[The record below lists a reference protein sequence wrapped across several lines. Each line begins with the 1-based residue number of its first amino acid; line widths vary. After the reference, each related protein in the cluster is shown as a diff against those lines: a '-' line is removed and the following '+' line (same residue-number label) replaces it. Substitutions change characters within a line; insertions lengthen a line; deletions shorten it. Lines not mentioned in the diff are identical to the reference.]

1 MAYDGT
7 LEFWKEGSGREVY
20 ELVWVDG
27 SGVPAPVVPGWTI
40 RSRSADRSWDLSLDG
55 RHLAWAEAGEGRLGD
70 IWIRELP
77 QGPPSRLI
85 HSATVERFPR
95 WTPDGEEVTFQA
107 THQQETT
114 GWIRRADMTGEG
126 RALVPFDG
134 YFVEAQWTPD
144 QQGIVFRTGN
154 VKGYRDILRYR
165 PGLDSLPQELLA
177 EEYDE
182 TMPALSPD
190 GKCVA
195 YVSHRSGRREV
206 YVNPFPDTHLPSV
219 RISQEGGRQPA
230 WGRDGRHLYFLSEG
244 GARTAA
250 REMWMATVDPGPPFR
265 VMDRERLFTLPEGFF
280 FSELIRTYNVDES
293 KTGSLRFL
301 MGRVADTG
309 EPSWR
314 RHFLVRNFT
323 ARLADIDW
331 R

>member
-7 LEFWKEGSGREVY
+7 LEFWIAGSGRDVY
-20 ELVWVDG
+20 ELVWVDEN
-27 SGVPAPVVPGWTI
+27 GVPTPVEPGWTV
-40 RSRSADRSWDLSLDG
+40 RSRPMDRSWDLSPDG
-55 RHLAWAEAGEGRLGD
+55 RRLAWAESGDGELGD

-77 QGPPSRLI
+77 RGPRGPLI
-85 HSATVERFPR
+85 LSATGERFPR

-107 THQQETT
+107 TKQQETA

-144 QQGIVFRTGN
+144 QRGIVFRTGIF
-154 VKGYRDILRYR
+154 KGDRDILWYR
-165 PGLDSLPQELLA
+165 PGSDSLPQELLA

-190 GKCVA
+190 GQWIA
-195 YVSHRSGRREV
+195 YVSDRSGQREV
-206 YVNPFPDTHLPSV
+206 YANPFPDTHLPSV
-219 RISQEGGRQPA
+219 QISQEGGRQPA

-244 GARTAA
+244 GTRTAS

-265 VMDRERLFTLPEGFF
+265 VIDRERLFTLPEGFY
-280 FSELIRTYNVDES
+280 FSEVIRTYNVDENG
-293 KTGSLRFL
+293 TGSIRFL

-309 EPSWR
+309 ESSTR
-314 RHFLVRNFT
+314 KHYLVRNFT
-323 ARLADIDW
+323 ARLTDIEW